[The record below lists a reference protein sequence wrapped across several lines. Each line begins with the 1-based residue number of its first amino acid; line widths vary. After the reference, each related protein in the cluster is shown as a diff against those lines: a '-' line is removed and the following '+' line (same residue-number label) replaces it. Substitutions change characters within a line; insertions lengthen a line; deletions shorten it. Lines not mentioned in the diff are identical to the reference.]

1 MKHFTNFQWGFSRMR
16 PHNFLLRGFV
26 MLFTIWMLPIFGS
39 VAEAS
44 GLEIISG
51 AFSNSATIP
60 TQFTCSGA
68 NQSPPLSWT
77 GVPAGAKSFALIV
90 DDPDAPAGTFTH
102 WVVYDIPPGSTGFKE
117 GTVDGSQGVNGMG
130 KAFYKGPCP
139 PPGAPHHYHFR
150 LFALDTSLN
159 LEAAPTASQL
169 RDAMAGHVKESA
181 DLIGTFGR

>member
-26 MLFTIWMLPIFGS
+26 MLFTIWMLSVFGS